1 MGSCD
6 LPAKQNN
13 MRHTHSLLMLVVA
26 SACVEAGPVRCVLDR
41 VVTRTSFEKG
51 QIVEITREVECGD
64 QERGSE
70 EENHSSNEDD
80 SDEDED
86 SSNEEDS
93 NEDDYL
99 DKKVESEGSSRISTT
114 FTASTTHAAAAVGA
128 GAGDSPQEI
137 GPVSE
142 HVDEYNEVH
151 DICGNLPG
159 ESKC

>member
-1 MGSCD
+1 M
-6 LPAKQNN
+6 K
-13 MRHTHSLLMLVVA
+13 HTHTLLMLVVA

-51 QIVEITREVECGD
+51 QIVKIAREVECGD
-64 QERGSE
+64 QEEDSE
-70 EENHSSNEDD
+70 EENYSSNEED

-86 SSNEEDS
+86 SSNEDDS

-99 DKKVESEGSSRISTT
+99 DKKVESEGSSRIPTAS
-114 FTASTTHAAAAVGA
+114 TASTTHAAAAAVGA

-142 HVDEYNEVH
+142 HVDDYNEVH

>member
-1 MGSCD
+1 M
-6 LPAKQNN
+6 
-13 MRHTHSLLMLVVA
+13 
-26 SACVEAGPVRCVLDR
+26 RCVLER
-41 VVTRTSFEKG
+41 VVTRTRFEKG
-51 QIVEITREVECGD
+51 QMVEIARQGQCRHRE
-64 QERGSE
+64 QENYSSE
-70 EENHSSNEDD
+70 EEY

-93 NEDDYL
+93 YEDDYR
-99 DKKVESEGSSRISTT
+99 DKLESEGSSRISTT
-114 FTASTTHAAAAVGA
+114 YAAASTTHAAA

-142 HVDEYNEVH
+142 HVDDYNEVH

>member
-1 MGSCD
+1 MGVVYIE
-6 LPAKQNN
+6 PAKQNN
-13 MRHTHSLLMLVVA
+13 MKHTHSLLMLMVA

-51 QIVEITREVECGD
+51 QIVEITRQLECGD

-70 EENHSSNEDD
+70 EENYSSNEDD
-80 SDEDED
+80 S
-86 SSNEEDS
+86 
-93 NEDDYL
+93 NEDDHR
-99 DKKVESEGSSRISTT
+99 VEVELEGNSRISTT
-114 FTASTTHAAAAVGA
+114 FTASTTHAAAAVVGA
-128 GAGDSPQEI
+128 GAGDSPQEV

-142 HVDEYNEVH
+142 HVDNYNEVH

>member
-1 MGSCD
+1 MG
-6 LPAKQNN
+6 
-13 MRHTHSLLMLVVA
+13 
-26 SACVEAGPVRCVLDR
+26 CVLDR

-51 QIVEITREVECGD
+51 QIVEIAREVECGD
-64 QERGSE
+64 QGRE
-70 EENHSSNEDD
+70 EENY
-80 SDEDED
+80 

-93 NEDDYL
+93 NEDDHRV
-99 DKKVESEGSSRISTT
+99 KVELEGNSRISTT
-114 FTASTTHAAAAVGA
+114 FTASTTHAAAAAVGA

>member
-1 MGSCD
+1 M
-6 LPAKQNN
+6 
-13 MRHTHSLLMLVVA
+13 
-26 SACVEAGPVRCVLDR
+26 
-41 VVTRTSFEKG
+41 
-51 QIVEITREVECGD
+51 VEIARQVECGHGHLEQD
-64 QERGSE
+64 SE
-70 EENHSSNEDD
+70 EDD

-99 DKKVESEGSSRISTT
+99 HKKVESEGSSRIPTAS
-114 FTASTTHAAAAVGA
+114 TASTTHAAAA

-137 GPVSE
+137 GPVAE

>member
-1 MGSCD
+1 M
-6 LPAKQNN
+6 
-13 MRHTHSLLMLVVA
+13 
-26 SACVEAGPVRCVLDR
+26 RCVLER

-51 QIVEITREVECGD
+51 QMVEIARQLECGD
-64 QERGSE
+64 QGRENYSSDE
-70 EENHSSNEDD
+70 ED

-99 DKKVESEGSSRISTT
+99 DKKVESEGSSRPSTAS
-114 FTASTTHAAAAVGA
+114 TASTTHAAAA
-128 GAGDSPQEI
+128 GAGDWPHEI
-137 GPVSE
+137 GPVTE